1 MTKAEL
7 KSVRD
12 AVPFKPFTIRTSDR
26 GMAHIPHPEFLAIH
40 PKASLIIALNSAGGF
55 SVIEPQHVVALDFSS
70 TSRAKVG

>member
-1 MTKAEL
+1 MTKAEI

-12 AVPFKPFTIRTSDR
+12 AVPFKSFTIRLSD
-26 GMAHIPHPEFLAIH
+26 GGIANIPHPEYLAIH
-40 PKASLIIALNSAGGF
+40 PKASLIIALNPAGGF